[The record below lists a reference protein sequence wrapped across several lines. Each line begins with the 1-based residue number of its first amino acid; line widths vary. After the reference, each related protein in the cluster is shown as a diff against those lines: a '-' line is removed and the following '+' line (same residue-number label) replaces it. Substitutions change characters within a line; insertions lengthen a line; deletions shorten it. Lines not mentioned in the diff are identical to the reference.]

1 MSFLTGFFLGGVN
14 RGIVDDIGRATRAGV
29 GTATD
34 APLIAENQRLLDLAL
49 RWRAYAGQLEAEVER
64 LRAVIASADR
74 SRRQ

>member
-1 MSFLTGFFLGGVN
+1 MSFLAGLFLGGVN

-29 GTATD
+29 GTVTD
-34 APLIAENQRLLDLAL
+34 APLVAENRRLLDLAL

-64 LRAVIASADR
+64 LRAVVASTGH